1 MLIQADARREGKIRA
16 HAYKHSPPT
25 CIVEID
31 VVLVHPEVCNLEM
44 PAIVLLVPVGDQ
56 DPAWLPAFKMTTI
69 SFALARLKYRSTVS
83 WPAPPGAS
91 TRQEFFGRA

>member
-1 MLIQADARREGKIRA
+1 MTEVDVGLPHPVGQPVMLIQADARREGKIRA

-44 PAIVLLVPVGDQ
+44 PAIVLLVPVGKQ
-56 DPAWLPAFKMTTI
+56 DP
-69 SFALARLKYRSTVS
+69 R
-83 WPAPPGAS
+83 
-91 TRQEFFGRA
+91 